1 MAGLDVSGLSGRFGC
16 FCGRVELVAWIT
28 EGCGCGLDV
37 RATARIMEVYMRIHF
52 IQQDSWVLPGEYL
65 AWAERHSYDVT
76 VTKCWEYE
84 SIPESADADMLV
96 VLGGCQCPATT
107 KEECGYFDA
116 EQEKTLIRRY
126 V

>member
-1 MAGLDVSGLSGRFGC
+1 
-16 FCGRVELVAWIT
+16 
-28 EGCGCGLDV
+28 
-37 RATARIMEVYMRIHF
+37 
-52 IQQDSWVLPGEYL
+52 
-65 AWAERHSYDVT
+65 
-76 VTKCWEYE
+76 
-84 SIPESADADMLV
+84 MLV